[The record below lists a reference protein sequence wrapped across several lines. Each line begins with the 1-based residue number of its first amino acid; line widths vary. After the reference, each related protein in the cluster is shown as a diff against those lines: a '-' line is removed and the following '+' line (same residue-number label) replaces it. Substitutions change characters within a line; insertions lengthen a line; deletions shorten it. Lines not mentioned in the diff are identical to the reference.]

1 MGLTGLLTCLLAGS
15 QLAYG
20 LVVPASTLAQKSFA
34 SPPALVSQHSSGE
47 QLWDS
52 PPSDDS
58 YDNQIFF
65 RLATL
70 LQHWPNTRYPSGKIS
85 GSDETHQRPAHCD
98 LHIGSSIVPGTVPV
112 GTVLYHGRS
121 SAEIPSTPEWL
132 AFDPEHSVL
141 FARGSD
147 SHLFTFIT
155 TRPLRVVYFDGS
167 SAAKL
172 TSGAADTQN
181 LLAWGHIRNQT
192 FSEERA
198 LINDLCEWGKASNID
213 GYVRMEMSFEI
224 MYCDFN
230 QGLEV
235 ISNMHLLPPESDDHM
250 PGGPPG
256 EGPGG
261 PPPPNKPDLPDRLYS
276 LLPPPPPPPTR
287 PGPHFPKAPRPS
299 NWKGALTSM
308 KERSFEA
315 FQAGAWHRRAP
326 GEVRIRLDAARLVT
340 IYDPALR
347 SGAQIRKGLEK
358 VQHRGKG
365 LSKADIDTFRGWV
378 TDSVQLDA
386 PVTSGIDWPALTTV
400 IMDRYGSRLEYLQFL
415 LNPNPVSANSTAIV
429 QAVRKQLMI
438 ILMPDL
444 TPDTIPHN
452 ATRTSSSAAAQYSQ
466 IRRRETQIRAQEW
479 VRPIYD
485 HCSSY
490 LVSHLHHE
498 AFTREEQT
506 LYAGIRG
513 TLRETCRVLSL
524 IWSEAYDPLPETNS
538 ADLVI
543 RWRTQIGGLMQW
555 LDWPMWN
562 KCTPECDLDSMCFIP
577 TWPMGIGRGRAGEG
591 EEDLTKID
599 WTPKCLPKGGR
610 I

>member
-70 LQHWPNTRYPSGKIS
+70 LQHWPNTRLV
-85 GSDETHQRPAHCD
+85 D
-98 LHIGSSIVPGTVPV
+98 SSGTVPV

-198 LINDLCEWGKASNID
+198 LINDLCEWEKPPTLMDI
-213 GYVRMEMSFEI
+213 EI

-235 ISNMHLLPPESDDHM
+235 VSNMHLLPPESDDRM

-261 PPPPNKPDLPDRLYS
+261 PPPPNKPDLPDRLSS
-276 LLPPPPPPPTR
+276 LLPHPLHRQRDLAHISRKRLEHGTAELQAKFVY
-287 PGPHFPKAPRPS
+287 G
-299 NWKGALTSM
+299 SM
-308 KERSFEA
+308 
-315 FQAGAWHRRAP
+315 
-326 GEVRIRLDAARLVT
+326 
-340 IYDPALR
+340 
-347 SGAQIRKGLEK
+347 
-358 VQHRGKG
+358 
-365 LSKADIDTFRGWV
+365 
-378 TDSVQLDA
+378 QLD
-386 PVTSGIDWPALTTV
+386 
-400 IMDRYGSRLEYLQFL
+400 
-415 LNPNPVSANSTAIV
+415 
-429 QAVRKQLMI
+429 
-438 ILMPDL
+438 
-444 TPDTIPHN
+444 
-452 ATRTSSSAAAQYSQ
+452 
-466 IRRRETQIRAQEW
+466 
-479 VRPIYD
+479 
-485 HCSSY
+485 
-490 LVSHLHHE
+490 
-498 AFTREEQT
+498 
-506 LYAGIRG
+506 
-513 TLRETCRVLSL
+513 
-524 IWSEAYDPLPETNS
+524 
-538 ADLVI
+538 
-543 RWRTQIGGLMQW
+543 
-555 LDWPMWN
+555 
-562 KCTPECDLDSMCFIP
+562 
-577 TWPMGIGRGRAGEG
+577 
-591 EEDLTKID
+591 
-599 WTPKCLPKGGR
+599 
-610 I
+610 